1 MTTFRCR
8 VILLDDTVIERDLEK
23 KAVGQVLFDK
33 VCEHLNLLEKDYFGL
48 AAWDSSNNKVWLDV
62 SKQVHKQIIRQDA
75 TFTFSVKFYPPDPS
89 VLAEDITRYLL
100 CLQLRADI
108 LTSRLPCPSDV
119 LAVLGSYTIQSEFG
133 DYNPEL
139 HGKEYFS
146 NIPLAPNQTP
156 ELEEKV
162 TELHRTLSSM
172 SPAEAEQLFLQNVK
186 TLDMYG
192 VHLHPAKDASGGDV
206 MLGVC
211 ADGLVVYE
219 GEEKTQTFIWPR
231 VLNMSYIHKNFHARI
246 LHSEDATENAIK
258 FSLPSYRACKCLWRN
273 AVEHHAFFRNL
284 TNQHKVKEGLLHLGP
299 KFRFHGSTHAES
311 LEASS
316 TIKRP
321 APHFSRSGIKRKA
334 KESYL
339 VALKR
344 PNQTKVDD
352 WFQMLGSDES
362 WPTYSPDKDKLTD
375 GETLA
380 YKEREEVDKLD
391 DEWFQLLGGRYFPTQ
406 HSLSSLSSDTDILE
420 SATSQLWKLQA
431 DDWFVLL
438 KPRTYQTTFWHRK
451 TLPSSLQS
459 SQAEEQREELEW
471 IERTS
476 ETSIKVDKIRK
487 EVEAVTER
495 HEELEM
501 ERNLMRPDVAEENL
515 EPDTEASGQIL
526 KVMREKIE
534 QEEDG
539 EELQTVVM
547 YEQRTQEVESHTGQF
562 QEVFVEQS
570 MRRMEVVDTV
580 HELTL
585 KTSQVVSEETEGK
598 NVEELEETLLEVK
611 SIEQRLEDIERLKG
625 RLQEVEILQQTLQQ
639 VQQAGRQRG
648 ESDDWYVLLEHK
660 LMESSAPTRI
670 LGVETPEQKLQD
682 IEKKRQEQ
690 RERGDWYLLLE
701 RKPLVASSASAAEQK
716 AQIRQ
721 WIEAELQRANTITP
735 VQMKDDWY
743 ILLELLPRTMQPTLP
758 PSEIDIQSSRVH
770 VVEEHKNLGEE
781 KEWREERV
789 INVRETQPTLPAQ
802 REEQTQKHK
811 DDDWFIQQ
819 DVSPKE
825 TDVYKETREEEVQL
839 VKKEVKTIIFE
850 KKRREMTE
858 TLVQMNPI
866 PFEKRDV
873 PSNTAGLRP
882 QQTVMIE
889 EKEVIFDKKP
899 MIIKEEHVIVGEVE
913 KKDPATVREDED
925 VWFVLFTPAQ
935 FEKKVIAT
943 ARSHVVEDRRLY
955 PYVPGP
961 KAEAYHRE
969 QTVMIEEKE
978 VIFDKKPMIIKEE
991 QVIVGEVEKKD
1002 PATVREDEDVWF
1014 VLFTPAQFEKKVI
1027 ATARR
1032 HVVEDRRLYKYV
1044 PGPKAEAYHREA
1056 IDDWFIL
1063 FEPVSKKSVSVDRR
1077 AEEDQPRKE
1086 ELFKKKAKAEDKRKV
1101 TGFKPPSVPVI
1112 PLTPADQPMT
1122 STPTAQS
1129 VRITRPTYEEESLKR
1144 LDITQEITQDITQ
1157 ESKVETES
1165 IIKRKRREKR
1175 IEGESIYI
1183 RHSILM
1189 LEDSDVIQDVVLRHH
1204 ASVSKLKRVFMEDVP
1219 VCGPTEWDRRLSTY
1233 TPVVYPQLSNGE
1245 LFTGIDIMGA
1255 DGLVAV

>member
-1 MTTFRCR
+1 MKLACSPCASGVSSGYTGFLPQSNTCAVGFSTLPNCVRLCPAMGWHPIQGVPCLVPFVLWDKSQAPCNPVRVKMTTFRCR
-8 VILLDDTVIERDLEK
+8 VILLDDTVVERDLEK
-23 KAVGQVLFDK
+23 KALGQVLFDK

-119 LAVLGSYTIQSEFG
+119 LAVLGSYTVQSEFG

-139 HGKEYFS
+139 HGKEFFS

-162 TELHRTLSSM
+162 TELHRTLRSM
-172 SPAEAEQLFLQNVK
+172 SPAEADQLFLQNVK

-192 VHLHPAKDASGGDV
+192 VHLHPAKDASGADV

-211 ADGLVVYE
+211 ADGLAVYE
-219 GEEKTQTFIWPR
+219 GEEKTQTFIWPN
-231 VLNMSYIHKNFHARI
+231 VLNMSYKRSNFHARI
-246 LHSEDATENAIK
+246 IHSEDATENTIK

-284 TNQHKVKEGLLHLGP
+284 EEQDKVKEGLLHLGS

-311 LEASS
+311 LKASS
-316 TIKRP
+316 TIERP

-339 VALKR
+339 MALKR
-344 PNQTKVDD
+344 PYQTEVDD
-352 WFQMLGSDES
+352 WFQVLGSDES
-362 WPTYSPDKDKLTD
+362 WPTYGPDKGELTG

-420 SATSQLWKLQA
+420 SATFQLWKLQA

-438 KPRTYQTTFWHRK
+438 KPHTYQPTFWHWK
-451 TLPSSLQS
+451 TIPSSLQS

-476 ETSIKVDKIRK
+476 EMGIKDDKIRK

-515 EPDTEASGQIL
+515 KLDIEASEQIL
-526 KVMREKIE
+526 KVMRKKIE
-534 QEEDG
+534 QEGDG

-547 YEQRTQEVESHTGQF
+547 YEQRTQEVEPHTGQF
-562 QEVFVEQS
+562 QEFFVEQS
-570 MRRMEVVDTV
+570 MRGMEVVDTV
-580 HELTL
+580 HELML
-585 KTSQVVSEETEGK
+585 KTGQVVSEE
-598 NVEELEETLLEVK
+598 NIEELEETLLEVE
-611 SIEQRLEDIERLKG
+611 SIEQRLEDIQRLKV
-625 RLQEVEILQQTLQQ
+625 RLQEVDILQQKLEE
-639 VQQAGRQRG
+639 VQQARRQRG

-660 LMESSAPTRI
+660 LMESLAPTRI
-670 LGVETPEQKLQD
+670 LVVETSEQKLQD

-690 RERGDWYLLLE
+690 RQRGDWYLLLD
-701 RKPLVASSASAAEQK
+701 RKPLVISSASAAEQK
-716 AQIRQ
+716 AEIRQ

-743 ILLELLPRTMQPTLP
+743 ILLELLPQTIQPTLP
-758 PSEIDIQSSRVH
+758 PSEIDIQSSRVR

-802 REEQTQKHK
+802 REEQTQKQK

-825 TDVYKETREEEVQL
+825 GVYKETREEEAQL
-839 VKKEVKTIIFE
+839 VKKEGKKIIFE
-850 KKRREMTE
+850 EKRREMIE
-858 TLVQMNPI
+858 TSHEMVQMNPI
-866 PFEKRDV
+866 PFTPSV
-873 PSNTAGLRP
+873 PMTLISEDTAGLRP
-882 QQTVMIE
+882 HQTVKIE

-899 MIIKEEHVIVGEVE
+899 MIIRKEQVIVGEVE
-913 KKDPATVREDED
+913 KKNPAIRREDED
-925 VWFVLFTPAQ
+925 DWFVFFSPAQ
-935 FEKKVIAT
+935 FVKMAVAT
-943 ARSHVVEDRRLY
+943 ARGHVVEDRRLY

-961 KAEAYHRE
+961 KAAAYHRE
-969 QTVMIEEKE
+969 V
-978 VIFDKKPMIIKEE
+978 
-991 QVIVGEVEKKD
+991 
-1002 PATVREDEDVWF
+1002 
-1014 VLFTPAQFEKKVI
+1014 
-1027 ATARR
+1027 
-1032 HVVEDRRLYKYV
+1032 
-1044 PGPKAEAYHREA
+1044 
-1056 IDDWFIL
+1056 IDDWFIM

-1077 AEEDQPRKE
+1077 AEEDQARKE
-1086 ELFKKKAKAEDKRKV
+1086 ELFKKKAMAEDRRKV

-1204 ASVSKLKRVFMEDVP
+1204 ASISELKRIFMEDMP
-1219 VCGPTEWDRRLSTY
+1219 VSGPTEWDRRLSTY
-1233 TPVVYPQLSNGE
+1233 IPVVYPQLSNGE

-1255 DGLVAV
+1255 DELVAV